1 VGSSM
6 NWKTWTPIIL
16 AAALGLVAAKVGRD
30 MVLRMRGNNVAAPKL
45 VQVVVAS
52 QDLPPGTALTEGHL
66 QFAPMLPESLPRN
79 PFTDPAVL
87 VGRVVVLPM
96 AKGQLVLEHLL
107 APTGTGRGP
116 QALVPVGMRAITVEV
131 NEFSGLAGM
140 LMPGCRV
147 DVVST
152 LQDRKHERAVAKTIV
167 SNVRVIA
174 VGRRTS
180 TVAADDEEAS
190 ASKSVTLLVTPRE
203 AEAIDL
209 ASNAGGKT
217 RLVLR
222 GTLDE
227 TTVAT
232 SGVTAAQLLEG
243 MADNERPPV
252 QPVAVVTPQ
261 PTTQPVKPVAA
272 VAVKQPRVRT
282 VEVIRSGAVT
292 KVNVPID
299 EPASAITDGNADVRE
314 AIPGATSP

>member
-1 VGSSM
+1 
-6 NWKTWTPIIL
+6 
-16 AAALGLVAAKVGRD
+16 
-30 MVLRMRGNNVAAPKL
+30 
-45 VQVVVAS
+45 
-52 QDLPPGTALTEGHL
+52 
-66 QFAPMLPESLPRN
+66 
-79 PFTDPAVL
+79 
-87 VGRVVVLPM
+87 VVVLPT

-167 SNVRVIA
+167 SNVKVLA
-174 VGRRTS
+174 VGRRTT
-180 TVAADDEEAS
+180 TVAADDEESS

-222 GTLDE
+222 GTLDD
-227 TTVAT
+227 TMAAT

-243 MADNERPPV
+243 TPGEDRPPV
-252 QPVAVVTPQ
+252 QPVAVVTPK
-261 PTTQPVKPVAA
+261 PTTQPVKPANA
-272 VAVKQPRVRT
+272 VASATKQPRVRT

-299 EPASAITDGNADVRE
+299 EPAAAAASAITDGNADVRE